1 MCFLYICARDYL
13 KYIMINKIEYNYIY
27 DLFPESLTN
36 ISIRTINDP
45 HLTILTL
52 QQAESSLFTIQSN
65 ALLIR
70 SFYNETKS
78 LIDDCHKILRS
89 AHRLCRKLNQ
99 NIQRCLCQGNYK
111 NLIIGEIQLFNH
123 NYPIATVAQ
132 RAAIMLKDK
141 IIPHCDGELLSC
153 MTDLY
158 ESFQLLTRDCHITTL
173 FSLPMMKIANKASS
187 EMLQF
192 FRGKFT

>member
-52 QQAESSLFTIQSN
+52 QQAESSLFVIQSN
-65 ALLIR
+65 ALLIP
-70 SFYNETKS
+70 SFQNETKS

-99 NIQRCLCQGNYK
+99 NIQRCLSEGNYK
-111 NLIIGEIQLFNH
+111 NLIIGEIQLF
-123 NYPIATVAQ
+123 IT
-132 RAAIMLKDK
+132 
-141 IIPHCDGELLSC
+141 IP
-153 MTDLY
+153 
-158 ESFQLLTRDCHITTL
+158 
-173 FSLPMMKIANKASS
+173 
-187 EMLQF
+187 
-192 FRGKFT
+192 